1 MANTANGFAAEEEGQ
16 DRLQEHPT
24 SYEELIEKVMLP
36 EFQVKPAETLRVKTC

>member
-24 SYEELIEKVMLP
+24 SYEELIEKVGILGT
-36 EFQVKPAETLRVKTC
+36 VKAMVSTPKLL